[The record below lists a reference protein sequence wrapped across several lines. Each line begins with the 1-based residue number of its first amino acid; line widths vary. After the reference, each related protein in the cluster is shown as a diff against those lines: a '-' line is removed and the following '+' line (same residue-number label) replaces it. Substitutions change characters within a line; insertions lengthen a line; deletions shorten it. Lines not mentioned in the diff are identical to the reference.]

1 MGRKTCG
8 LMLQYVRMSDELY
21 LRLAQELVQTSP
33 SAEIVDIDI
42 TLEVTRWGKEFHNRC
57 MRP

>member
-1 MGRKTCG
+1 
-8 LMLQYVRMSDELY
+8 MLQYVRMSDELY